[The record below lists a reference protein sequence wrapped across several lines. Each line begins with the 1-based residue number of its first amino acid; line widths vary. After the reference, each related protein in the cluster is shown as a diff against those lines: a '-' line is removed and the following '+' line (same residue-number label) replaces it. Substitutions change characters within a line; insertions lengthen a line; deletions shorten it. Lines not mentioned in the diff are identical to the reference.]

1 MHELGLMETALQ
13 TALSEACRVGAE
25 RIDRLT
31 LRVGAAAGADS
42 DVLRM
47 GFAAMT
53 RGTIAAGAQLEIEM
67 IPVRVCCP
75 NCQFEFE
82 PEHAD
87 EIYFECPH
95 CHSFTTSVIQGK
107 DIGLGLV
114 EVE

>member
-13 TALSEACRVGAE
+13 IALSEARRVGAE

-53 RGTIAAGAQLEIEM
+53 HDTIAAGAQLEIEM

-95 CHSFTTSVIQGK
+95 CHSFTAVLSRVKILA
-107 DIGLGLV
+107 LG
-114 EVE
+114 